1 MPPIKR
7 VLIANRGEIALRALR
22 TLKEMGKEVVCVYS
36 TADKEASYLEFADAA
51 VCIGPPKSADSY
63 LNIPAIITTA
73 EVTECDAVFPG
84 YGFLSENEHFVEACS
99 RHKLNFIG
107 PSPEVMTLMA
117 DKAKAKAV
125 MQKAGVP
132 TIPGVEGTLK
142 DAEDAKRKAK
152 SVGYPVI
159 LKAAA
164 GGGGRGMRVVED
176 ESYIE
181 NAFLAAR
188 SEAENAFGDGA
199 IYMEK
204 LIKQPRHIEV
214 QVIGDKHGNAIH
226 IGERD
231 CSLQRR
237 HQKVIEEAPAIYL
250 KPQTREKLLQTAIKA
265 VKALKYENAG
275 TLEFLVDSDQNFYFM
290 EMNTRLQVEHPVS
303 ESISSLDIIELMVR
317 VAEGEKLPSQEEIK
331 FFGHAIE
338 CRITAEDP
346 QRFLPCPGR
355 IKDWIVPGG
364 RNVRV
369 DSHCYAGYIIPPYYD
384 SLIAKLIAY
393 APTREAAIAKMREA
407 LREMKV
413 SGVKTTV
420 EFHAK
425 MLENPDFAANT
436 FDTKYLERHLAD
448 MQEQ

>member
-1 MPPIKR
+1 MARIKR

-22 TLKEMGKEVVCVYS
+22 TFKEMGKEVVCVYS
-36 TADKEASYLEFADAA
+36 TADRDASYLEYADAA
-51 VCIGPPKSADSY
+51 VCIGAPKSSESY

-73 EVTECDAVFPG
+73 EITECDAVFPG
-84 YGFLSENEHFVEACS
+84 YGFLSENEHFVEVCS

-107 PSPEVMTLMA
+107 PGPEVMSLMA
-117 DKAKAKAV
+117 DKAKAKEV
-125 MQKAGVP
+125 MRQAGIP

-142 DAEDAKRKAK
+142 NAEDAKKKAK

-188 SEAENAFGDGA
+188 AEAENAFGDGS

-204 LIKQPRHIEV
+204 FIKEPRHIEV
-214 QVIGDKHGNAIH
+214 QIIGDKYGNAIH

-237 HQKVIEEAPAIYL
+237 HQKVIEEAPAIFL
-250 KPQTREKLLQTAIKA
+250 KPETREKLLETAVKA

-303 ESISSLDIIELMVR
+303 EAISGLDIIELMIA
-317 VAEGEKLPSQEEIK
+317 VAEGEKLPDQKDIRFS
-331 FFGHAIE
+331 GHAIE

-346 QRFLPCPGR
+346 VRFLPCPGK

-384 SLIAKLIAY
+384 SLIAKLIVY
-393 APTREAAIAKMREA
+393 ASTRQKAIAKMKEA
-407 LREMKV
+407 LRETKIT
-413 SGVKTTV
+413 GVKTTA

-425 MLENPDFAANT
+425 MLENPDFVANK
-436 FDTKYLERHLAD
+436 FDTKYLERHLASIIG
-448 MQEQ
+448 

>member
-1 MPPIKR
+1 MTPIKR

-36 TADKEASYLEFADAA
+36 SADKEAGYLELADAA
-51 VCIGPPKSADSY
+51 VCIGAPKSSASY

-107 PSPEVMTLMA
+107 PSPEAMSLMA

-142 DAEDAKRKAK
+142 DADDAKKKAK
-152 SVGYPVI
+152 AVGYPII

-164 GGGGRGMRVVED
+164 GGGGRGMRVVDD

-188 SEAENAFGDGA
+188 AEAENAFGDGS

-204 LIKQPRHIEV
+204 LIKEPRHIEV
-214 QVIGDKHGNAIH
+214 QIIGDKYANAIH

-237 HQKVIEEAPAIYL
+237 HQKMIEEAPAIYL
-250 KPQTREKLLQTAIKA
+250 KPKTREKLLETAVKA
-265 VKALKYENAG
+265 AKALKYENAG

-303 ESISSLDIIELMVR
+303 EAISGLDIVEWMVR
-317 VAEGEKLPSQEEIK
+317 VAEGEKLPAQEEIR
-331 FFGHAIE
+331 FSGHAIE

-346 QRFLPCPGR
+346 QRFLPCPGK
-355 IKDWIVPGG
+355 IKDWIIPGG

-384 SLIAKLIAY
+384 SLIAKIIAY
-393 APTREAAIAKMREA
+393 APTRSQAIAKMKEA
-407 LREMKV
+407 LRETKV
-413 SGVKTTV
+413 GGVKTTV
-420 EFHAK
+420 EFHAS
-425 MLENPDFAANT
+425 MLENPDFLANA
-436 FDTKYLERHLAD
+436 FDTKYLERYL
-448 MQEQ
+448 ESLSE